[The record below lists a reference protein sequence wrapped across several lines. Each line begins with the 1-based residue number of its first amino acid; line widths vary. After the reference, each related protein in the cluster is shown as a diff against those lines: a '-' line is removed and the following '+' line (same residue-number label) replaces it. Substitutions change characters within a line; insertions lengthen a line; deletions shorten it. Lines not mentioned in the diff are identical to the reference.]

1 MRAPRNQ
8 AGWRKALA
16 TVSAVTV
23 TPFRDDRVDEDGL
36 RRNLE
41 HVLAGGIRV
50 LVAGGNTGE
59 WASLSA
65 VESIRVTRAHVA
77 AADAARSDDGTRA
90 LVVAGVG
97 GRTAEV
103 VATGRACL
111 EAGADALVL
120 HWPAVPY
127 LSEHGLL
134 GWYREVAERLDGPL
148 IPYVRGP
155 LFTPAVAAGI
165 AAIPSVVAVKY
176 AVPDPRSFA
185 ACAAAANRL
194 AWICGSAESWAPFF
208 WPGGAVGFTSGLANV
223 APQLALDLL
232 GCLRVGDRGRAIALW
247 QRILPWEELRSRHGE
262 GNNVGVV
269 KRSLD
274 LLGLCGGD
282 PRPPLA
288 RLPAEDEAR
297 LNEVLRE
304 MEVLR

>member
-23 TPFRDDRVDEDGL
+23 TPYRDDQIDEDGL

-77 AADAARSDDGTRA
+77 AADAAWSDDGTRA

-97 GRTAEV
+97 GRISEV

-111 EAGADALVL
+111 EAGADALML
-120 HWPAVPY
+120 HWPTVPY

-134 GWYREVAERLDGPL
+134 AWYREIAERVEGPL
-148 IPYVRGP
+148 IPYVRGT
-155 LFTPAVAAGI
+155 LFTPAVAA
-165 AAIPSVVAVKY
+165 AVAELPSVVAVKY
-176 AVPDPRSFA
+176 AGPDPRAFA
-185 ACAAAANRL
+185 ACATGAGGL
-194 AWICGSAESWAPFF
+194 AWICGSAEGWAPFF

-223 APQLALDLL
+223 APTLALDLL
-232 GCLRVGDRGRAIALW
+232 GCLRVGDRGRALALW
-247 QRILPWEELRSRHGE
+247 QRILPWEELRARHGE
-262 GNNVGVV
+262 GNNVAVV

-274 LLGLCGGD
+274 RLGLSGGE

-288 RLPAEDEAR
+288 PLPAEDEAR
-297 LNEVLRE
+297 LDEVLQE